1 MCSPISDVTTLIN
14 GHYIEYM
21 DHEHQKYD
29 TTFKSRDYKGLG
41 AALYLRS
48 SETKPTENGD
58 SPIILKFHIYII
70 TMNTLRTAARRS
82 KGQFL
87 CQRRNAYD

>member
-1 MCSPISDVTTLIN
+1 MN
-14 GHYIEYM
+14 
-21 DHEHQKYD
+21 HEHQKYD

-48 SETKPTENGD
+48 SEAKPTENGD
-58 SPIILKFHIYII
+58 SPIILKNDIYII
-70 TMNTLRTAARRS
+70 NVNTLRTAARQL

-87 CQRRNAYD
+87 YQRRNAYE